1 MTLLDILLFLA
12 GKNGALAIMAL
23 FLLLSFGAIIAVGLH
38 DLIAWWWNRGIE
50 RRNARLNGERS

>member
-1 MTLLDILLFLA
+1 MTLLDILIVLA

-23 FLLLSFGAIIAVGLH
+23 FLILAAGAIVAVGLH

>member
-1 MTLLDILLFLA
+1 MTLYEILVFLGERSPSA
-12 GKNGALAIMAL
+12 AIMAL
-23 FLLLSFGAIIAVGLH
+23 FLILAAGAIVAVGLH